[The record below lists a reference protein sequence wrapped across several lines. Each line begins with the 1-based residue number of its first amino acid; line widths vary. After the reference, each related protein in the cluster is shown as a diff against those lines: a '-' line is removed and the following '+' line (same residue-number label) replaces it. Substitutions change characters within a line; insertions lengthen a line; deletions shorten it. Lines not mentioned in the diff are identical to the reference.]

1 MFSGALERG
10 SGRGNG
16 NLVGNLV
23 ANMQRRCRRS
33 RCSSLRGGFAVRL
46 TDKAIVAYPAKSID
60 AARHNTLNEMYHAR
74 ARVHLDRRRINQTAR
89 HLRQGSHQPSHTQSS
104 RQRRKTNICVVAQ
117 DIGKSEISND
127 AGGSHRMRFTMRVR
141 VDSMTVAS
149 NKPRAIHTRGRQ
161 CRTTNIL
168 VLARD
173 IGRAEGGLQRPCHQS
188 LRRGATLMLGKNFVD
203 NACCLL
209 LQGRR
214 RASHARRSIAAH
226 ARRSIWFHSSIDRTL
241 RGGHVA
247 AGECCVNACVC

>member
-149 NKPRAIHTRGRQ
+149 NKPRAIHTIGRQ
-161 CRTTNIL
+161 CR
-168 VLARD
+168 
-173 IGRAEGGLQRPCHQS
+173 HQS